1 MTRLRLSKQ
10 AKADLETIRI
20 YSVAHFG
27 KEVARAYLESFEKAF
42 RLLAEHPRI
51 GIRHTDFDPPIHSLS
66 NGSHRLYYDIEEEEV
81 IVQAILHKA
90 TDARRW
96 LREENG

>member
-1 MTRLRLSKQ
+1 MTGVRLSRQ
-10 AKADLETIRI
+10 AEADLETIRL

-27 KEVARAYLESFEKAF
+27 GDVARAYLESFEKTF

-51 GIRHTDFDPPIHSLS
+51 GVRHADFDPPIHSIS
-66 NGSHRLYYDIEEEEV
+66 NGSHRLYYDVIADEV
-81 IVQAILHKA
+81 IVQTILHKA
-90 TDARRW
+90 TDAKRW